1 MEFTLFNAS
10 CKAKRIVLNGEMQA
24 NYTGMTAAWFS
35 SPGPWHLNTTQ
46 RYRQFWQMG
55 WFTYFIP

>member
-10 CKAKRIVLNGEMQA
+10 CKIHIVLNGEKQA
-24 NYTGMTAAWFS
+24 SMTAAWFS